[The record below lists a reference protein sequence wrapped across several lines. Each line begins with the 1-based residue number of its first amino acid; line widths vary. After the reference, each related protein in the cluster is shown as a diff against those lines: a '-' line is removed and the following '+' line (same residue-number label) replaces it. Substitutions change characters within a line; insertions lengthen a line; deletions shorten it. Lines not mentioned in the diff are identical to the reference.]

1 LFNKEFF
8 LKVILINGSL
18 REKGCTYTALSEISN
33 ELENYDI
40 ESEIIYIGSLEKSI
54 DKNFVKEVKE
64 KIETSDGLIIGS
76 PVYYAAATPIISSFM
91 IQLMSVLDREKIAL
105 MPAASIASARRA
117 GTTCT
122 LDQLN
127 KFFTIA
133 QMPIVSSQ
141 YWSMVHGSSAEDV
154 KKDEE
159 GLQTM
164 RIIAKNMAYIIK
176 AFKLSNLEKPKLEKK
191 LRTNF
196 I

>member
-1 LFNKEFF
+1 M
-8 LKVILINGSL
+8 KVILINGSP
-18 REKGCTYTALSEISN
+18 REKGCTFTALSEIKEELSRN
-33 ELENYDI
+33 EID
-40 ESEIIYIGSLEKSI
+40 SEIIYIGSVEKSV

-64 KIETSDGLIIGS
+64 KIEASNGLIIGS

-91 IQLMSVLDREKIAL
+91 IQLMTVLDKEKIAL

-117 GTTCT
+117 GTTTT

-127 KFFTIA
+127 KFFTIS

-141 YWSMVHGSSAEDV
+141 YWAMVHGATPSDV
-154 KKDEE
+154 KQDLE

-164 RIIAKNMAYIIK
+164 RIIAKNMAYMIK
-176 AFKLSNLEKPKLEKK
+176 SFDKAGLEKPKFEKK

>member
-1 LFNKEFF
+1 M
-8 LKVILINGSL
+8 KVILINGSL